1 MNHMKNII
9 EKARSQGNKINY
21 LDVLKYLPPDIAAQD
36 FIDDIILMLKDMR
49 VEVIMENAEI
59 IEFPKDYN
67 DK

>member
-21 LDVLKYLPPDIAAQD
+21 LDVLKYLPLDIAAQD
-36 FIDDIILMLKDMR
+36 FIDDIILILNDMS

-59 IEFPKDYN
+59 IEFPKN
-67 DK
+67 SHDK